1 MATSPHPV
9 LDAST
14 VRSRFK
20 QEQEEEEEEEQK
32 EEEKEGEV
40 VSKVK

>member
-20 QEQEEEEEEEQK
+20 QEQEEQEEEEE
-32 EEEKEGEV
+32 EEEEEEG
-40 VSKVK
+40 VSKEK